1 MNYREK
7 TKRSEKPSIEPMRVA
22 ILGVG
27 GLGRTL
33 ASELRGD
40 PRVTSL
46 LLIDLFGERA
56 RVLTG
61 IRGRVAIEAKQLNV
75 ENRIALTKAIA
86 GSDLVINTTL
96 PRYNLGIMQA
106 ALEVRA
112 NYLDPSAAGPREPGG
127 LAGIFEQLAMGEAF
141 KDVGLTGLVSMGLD
155 PGLSN
160 VMARSAVERLD
171 TIDAIRIRSGG
182 VATLPGHSSFPLY
195 SREVF
200 LSDVLSPPTVW
211 LDGALQ
217 DRAPLSEPEEYGFPP
232 PVGSQRTYLIS
243 HEEVK
248 TLPKFLGKPIGRG
261 DYKYVLDP
269 HLVQAILS
277 LDKLDLLSDSHMIR
291 MGNQMVS
298 FRRAFLA
305 AFPEPSALVL
315 PLEGAESLSVE
326 VEGQTGGKRVVYRGD
341 ITLTHQ
347 EANRR
352 RSTTAASYLGA
363 AGAAIGTALI
373 GDKAT
378 PGPGVYPAETLDPA
392 RVFKEWA
399 ARALPMAWSERVLAG

>member
-1 MNYREK
+1 
-7 TKRSEKPSIEPMRVA
+7 MRVA

-46 LLIDLFGERA
+46 LLVDQFGERA

-112 NYLDPSAAGPREPGG
+112 DYLDPSAAGPREPGG
-127 LAGIFEQLAMGEAF
+127 LAALLDQLAMGEAF
-141 KDVGLTGLVSMGLD
+141 T
-155 PGLSN
+155 
-160 VMARSAVERLD
+160 
-171 TIDAIRIRSGG
+171 
-182 VATLPGHSSFPLY
+182 
-195 SREVF
+195 
-200 LSDVLSPPTVW
+200 SDVLTPPTVW
-211 LDGALQ
+211 LDGGLQ
-217 DRAPLSEPEEYGFPP
+217 NRAPLSEPEEYPFPP

-248 TLPKFLGKPIGRG
+248 TLPKYLGKPIGRV
-261 DYKYVLDP
+261 DFKYVLEP

-277 LDKLDLLSDSHMIR
+277 LDKLGLLADAHLIR
-291 MGNQMVS
+291 VGNQMVS

-305 AFPEPSALVL
+305 A
-315 PLEGAESLSVE
+315 
-326 VEGQTGGKRVVYRGD
+326 
-341 ITLTHQ
+341 
-347 EANRR
+347 
-352 RSTTAASYLGA
+352 
-363 AGAAIGTALI
+363 
-373 GDKAT
+373 
-378 PGPGVYPAETLDPA
+378 
-392 RVFKEWA
+392 
-399 ARALPMAWSERVLAG
+399 